1 MRSACFIAA
10 KIGARAVASASTK
23 MASTRTTIGS
33 MAFNING
40 SISGINARR
49 MFSSIVASSSS
60 SSSSGSCSNK
70 LSSGVK
76 RLVTALPPFSVR
88 EMGHLKKLKTKK
100 GAAKRFI
107 LTGKGALK
115 RGHAGKGHLT
125 SGKSKIRK
133 RRLNTKVLLTGTWA
147 KKMKKL
153 LINGK

>member
-1 MRSACFIAA
+1 
-10 KIGARAVASASTK
+10 
-23 MASTRTTIGS
+23 MAS
-33 MAFNING
+33 NING
-40 SISGINARR
+40 SISGIIARR

-60 SSSSGSCSNK
+60 SNSGSSK
-70 LSSGVK
+70 MSSGVK
-76 RLVTALPPFSVR
+76 RLETAIPFSVR

-125 SGKSKIRK
+125 AHKSKIRK

>member
-1 MRSACFIAA
+1 MRRACFTAA
-10 KIGARAVASASTK
+10 KIGARAAASASTK
-23 MASTRTTIGS
+23 MVSTRTTIGS

-60 SSSSGSCSNK
+60 SSSGSNK
-70 LSSGVK
+70 LNSGALK

>member
-10 KIGARAVASASTK
+10 KVGARAAASASTNL
-23 MASTRTTIGS
+23 ASTRTTIGS

-49 MFSSIVASSSS
+49 VFSSIVASSS

-70 LSSGVK
+70 LKSGVK

>member
-1 MRSACFIAA
+1 
-10 KIGARAVASASTK
+10 
-23 MASTRTTIGS
+23 
-33 MAFNING
+33 MAFAAATVPVCSRVININS
-40 SISGINARR
+40 SINGINARR
-49 MFSSIVASSSS
+49 LFSSIVASSSS
-60 SSSSGSCSNK
+60 GTNNSSGARR
-70 LSSGVK
+70 SG
-76 RLVTALPPFSVR
+76 TALPSLLPFSVR

-125 SGKSKIRK
+125 AHKSKIRK

>member
-1 MRSACFIAA
+1 
-10 KIGARAVASASTK
+10 
-23 MASTRTTIGS
+23 
-33 MAFNING
+33 MAFAAATVPVCSRVININS
-40 SISGINARR
+40 SINGINARR
-49 MFSSIVASSSS
+49 LFSSIVASSSS
-60 SSSSGSCSNK
+60 SGSSTSNSSGARRS
-70 LSSGVK
+70 
-76 RLVTALPPFSVR
+76 VTALPSSLPFSVR

-125 SGKSKIRK
+125 AHKSKIRK